1 MKSYRALAI
10 KELFAQRVTS
20 VLVLIAVIL
29 STMMTTIVG
38 QSLGVLTAMR
48 EQQAIA
54 LGGNRYATFLQ
65 MDADQLHALQQD
77 KRLSYVGASIYL
89 GSMELTSTLN
99 LGLTEY
105 QGDNASIYPSST
117 NIKEGK
123 LPQAP
128 MELALPEDVLQYL
141 GFDGNIGDTISL
153 SLEKSL
159 RHNIADSYSYTAE
172 FVLTGILESNY
183 LGYVSGTVTGVVGE
197 GTAIQLLPQSHIYYN
212 VDIRTADKSAFQS
225 IVDDINGKLQIHEL
239 DTSYNMV
246 YLNAMGI
253 SYTADSEDANDTGFS
268 FMAVAGI
275 LVAFLILLAAGLVIY
290 NILKISVSKR
300 MKGYGTLRAIGGEKG
315 QLYQIVVIEVILL
328 CVIGIPVGML
338 LGSLSASGILAAATG
353 LISPELFLVQN
364 ATELQALIAENSSLK
379 VISLIISGAITLIF
393 AMFAALPAARSA
405 AKVSPIMAM
414 SGTNLKIHRRKRRT
428 RKIRN
433 FEAYY
438 ARLNLKRNKG
448 RTAITVLSLIM
459 SITVF
464 IALQGFTTILNA
476 ASALQESHLGDYQIT
491 NETVGFSADALREL
505 QENESVQ
512 SVAAIQ
518 FSLYEQN
525 EAGKPDGIDIGF
537 ALKPGETFQV
547 IGLNDEYWD
556 YFMGSELSADQLE
569 ELKSGN
575 ACVVRNPISVS
586 YGEEPLEFTS
596 IEAGSTIC
604 VAGADLAVLETLDGY
619 EGYLGIGNG
628 GFTNGVQVIVDD
640 STYEQLTGKNSYS
653 EFLPTLNKDVDRET
667 FDTFVEDFC
676 KQTPGTTFLSYEET
690 DQQLQE
696 SFAQIQMLAW
706 GLILFVGLIGI
717 LNIINTVYTN
727 IHTRVTEIGMQRA
740 IGMSASSLYKTFLW
754 EGAYYGI
761 TASVIG
767 SILGYI
773 CTIFIEAATSDTI
786 QLVAIPV
793 VSILEATL
801 LAVGAC
807 LLATAIPLRKISNMS
822 IVDSIETI
830 E

>member
-1 MKSYRALAI
+1 MIPKLLIVDDERGIVDMIQSYFQSQYDILTAYSGQEALQKAGNNPDLILLDINMPDIDGLTVCQKIRDYITCPILFLTARIESGDKIIGFQAGADDYIVKPFDLDELGARIAAHLRREQRRQSNSAVRFFGELALDYSARTATINSQSIPLSKREFEIVELLSLNAGQVFDRERIYELVWGLDGDGNSDTIMEHIRKIRA
-10 KELFAQRVTS
+10 KFAAHT
-20 VLVLIAVIL
+20 LL

-77 KRLSYVGASIYL
+77 ERL
-89 GSMELTSTLN
+89 
-99 LGLTEY
+99 
-105 QGDNASIYPSST
+105 
-117 NIKEGK
+117 
-123 LPQAP
+123 
-128 MELALPEDVLQYL
+128 
-141 GFDGNIGDTISL
+141 
-153 SLEKSL
+153 
-159 RHNIADSYSYTAE
+159 
-172 FVLTGILESNY
+172 
-183 LGYVSGTVTGVVGE
+183 
-197 GTAIQLLPQSHIYYN
+197 
-212 VDIRTADKSAFQS
+212 
-225 IVDDINGKLQIHEL
+225 
-239 DTSYNMV
+239 
-246 YLNAMGI
+246 
-253 SYTADSEDANDTGFS
+253 
-268 FMAVAGI
+268 
-275 LVAFLILLAAGLVIY
+275 
-290 NILKISVSKR
+290 
-300 MKGYGTLRAIGGEKG
+300 
-315 QLYQIVVIEVILL
+315 
-328 CVIGIPVGML
+328 
-338 LGSLSASGILAAATG
+338 
-353 LISPELFLVQN
+353 
-364 ATELQALIAENSSLK
+364 
-379 VISLIISGAITLIF
+379 
-393 AMFAALPAARSA
+393 
-405 AKVSPIMAM
+405 
-414 SGTNLKIHRRKRRT
+414 
-428 RKIRN
+428 
-433 FEAYY
+433 
-438 ARLNLKRNKG
+438 
-448 RTAITVLSLIM
+448 
-459 SITVF
+459 
-464 IALQGFTTILNA
+464 
-476 ASALQESHLGDYQIT
+476 
-491 NETVGFSADALREL
+491 
-505 QENESVQ
+505 
-512 SVAAIQ
+512 
-518 FSLYEQN
+518 
-525 EAGKPDGIDIGF
+525 
-537 ALKPGETFQV
+537 
-547 IGLNDEYWD
+547 
-556 YFMGSELSADQLE
+556 
-569 ELKSGN
+569 
-575 ACVVRNPISVS
+575 S

-640 STYEQLTGKNSYS
+640 SIYEQLTGKNTYS